1 MASTVN
7 AHNMAVIDRRIAD
20 IGRIDAELA
29 AGYQS
34 LIEQLDYDGLL
45 NDQRALTILGGLVNV
60 LISLED
66 AAVAAP

>member
-29 AGYQS
+29 ASYQG

-45 NDQRALTILGGLVNV
+45 DDRRALAILGGLVNV

-66 AAVAAP
+66 AAVAAH